1 MGKRWGGGASLVLG
15 SGWQWVACC
24 CCSCTWPSLQ
34 EMLADAKDE
43 RKERRR
49 NRRRRRRRREGGGT
63 GLRSRARVTVGCRP
77 LPGKHLK
84 HLRLSSSNSSTNNL
98 SKQCDHPED
107 FLGPQNVWQKMPAPW
122 TICEVSSPWC
132 YGDVSPGWQKSDVG
146 VLAKVWEPILSS
158 YCSSPLN
165 IPRTFERTF
174 PVNIICV
181 SIQVSSIKIQ
191 QFWEAITIEMWSFAY
206 TIHLVYL
213 VSSKYVSRM
222 VTLVSVDLLSGRNFS
237 DL

>member
-84 HLRLSSSNSSTNNL
+84 HLRLSNSSTNNL
-98 SKQCDHPED
+98 SYSSMLKTMWPPRGLFGASKCVAKNAGALNNLWGEFTLMLRWCQPWLAEVRRWR
-107 FLGPQNVWQKMPAPW
+107 LGKGVGANLELILLLTSQHSKNIWTNISCEHRLCIYPGKFYQN
-122 TICEVSSPWC
+122 TT
-132 YGDVSPGWQKSDVG
+132 
-146 VLAKVWEPILSS
+146 VLRGHNNRNVKFGLHNQFSLSS
-158 YCSSPLN
+158 S
-165 IPRTFERTF
+165 E
-174 PVNIICV
+174 
-181 SIQVSSIKIQ
+181 
-191 QFWEAITIEMWSFAY
+191 
-206 TIHLVYL
+206 
-213 VSSKYVSRM
+213 YVSRM
-222 VTLVSVDLLSGRNFS
+222 DTY
-237 DL
+237 